1 MTNSNMHFAVDK
13 NAVTSSII
21 SMQMKAELDSG
32 HFPAVRKFMS
42 KYPSVCDKSHKD
54 GTNIFDE
61 LVPISTLPSMVS
73 HTSMI
78 RSRLEYVYGINEE
91 NLPEMGEFVKD
102 FYALQQSP
110 EMKKVVDSTVSYK
123 NTIERLWRLY
133 EGQILKNVKSILGY
147 QPENVGRVNAYIMY
161 PLVDTHRTYQVSE
174 GRTSLFFGKA
184 GEKDRNKILAYL
196 THQAVHQPMLPYK
209 PSMTKAEKD
218 EYHAIIKFL
227 ADKETY
233 TMLSGRSYLDIITP
247 GENHEVMA
255 RVYPY
260 WLGYRYRN
268 ADKQGLNPESEIR
281 KAIGR
286 DAEYYRSLPPKM
298 QSLFQSYEF
307 DKLSPARIASFFK
320 DKRGYTP
327 YQLAS
332 LDLSDR
338 SNVLQAQYVDRRPKP
353 NGSGEGR

>member
-1 MTNSNMHFAVDK
+1 MTNSNMHFAVDR
-13 NAVTSSII
+13 NAVTSGII
-21 SMQMKAELDSG
+21 SMQLRNKMDSR
-32 HFPAVRKFMS
+32 HFPSVRSFMS
-42 KYPSVCDKSHKD
+42 KYPSVCGRAHKD

-61 LVPISTLPSMVS
+61 LVPISTLPNMAS

-78 RSRLEYVYGINEE
+78 RSRMLYEYNIDEGS
-91 NLPEMGEFVKD
+91 LPEMGEFVQD
-102 FYALQQSP
+102 FYELHQAP
-110 EMKKVVDSTVSYK
+110 EIKRVVDSTVSYK

-174 GRTSLFFGKA
+174 GRISLFFGKA
-184 GEKDRNKILAYL
+184 GEKDRNKILAFL

-209 PSMTKAEKD
+209 PSMTKAEKE

-268 ADKQGLNPESEIR
+268 ADKQGLNPASEIR

-286 DAEYYRSLPPKM
+286 DTEYYRSLPPEK
-298 QSLFQSYEF
+298 QALFQAYEF
-307 DKLSPARIASFFK
+307 EKLSPEKIAAFFK

-338 SNVLQAQYVDRRPKP
+338 SNVLQAQYVDRKQNP
-353 NGSGEGR
+353 NGSGDGR

>member
-1 MTNSNMHFAVDK
+1 MTNSNMHFAVDR
-13 NAVTSSII
+13 NAVTSGII
-21 SMQMKAELDSG
+21 SMQMKDKVDG
-32 HFPAVRKFMS
+32 KHFPSVRKFMS
-42 KYPSVCDKSHKD
+42 KYPSVCEKTHRD
-54 GTNIFDE
+54 GTNLFDE
-61 LVPISTLPSMVS
+61 LVPISTLPNMAA

-78 RSRLEYVYGINEE
+78 RSRMLYEFDIDEE
-91 NLPEMGEFVKD
+91 SLPEMGSFVRD
-102 FYALQQSP
+102 FYELQQSP
-110 EMKKVVDSTVSYK
+110 EIKRVVDSTVSYK

-147 QPENVGRVNAYIMY
+147 TPENIGKVNTYVMY
-161 PLVDTHRTYQVSE
+161 PIVDTHRTYQVSE

-196 THQAVHQPMLPYK
+196 AHQAVHQPMLPYK
-209 PSMTKAEKD
+209 PHMTKAEKE

-233 TMLSGRSYLDIITP
+233 TMLSGKSYLDIITP
-247 GENHEVMA
+247 GENQEIMA

-268 ADKQGLNPESEIR
+268 VDKQGLNPIEEIR
-281 KAIGR
+281 KAIVR
-286 DAEYYRSLPPKM
+286 DSEYYRGLPAEK
-298 QSLFQSYEF
+298 QAAFSVYEF
-307 DKLSPARIASFFK
+307 DKLSPEKIATFFK

-327 YQLAS
+327 YQLAG

-338 SNVLQAQYVDRRPKP
+338 SKILKSQYVDRRVKP
-353 NGSGEGR
+353 DSNADGR